1 MWKILVAFV
10 AFAALAIFV
19 LMKSGG
25 DIDMGGEKHGIEV
38 DHGASAA
45 SDVSAPASE
54 AAPVAS
60 AAAVEAAS
68 AASQAASA
76 ASN

>member
-1 MWKILVAFV
+1 MWKILLAFV

-38 DHGASAA
+38 EHSASTA
-45 SDVSAPASE
+45 SDAAAPASE

-60 AAAVEAAS
+60 EAAS
-68 AASQAASA
+68 AASEVASA